1 MCSESHNCN
10 LYFNDASQSQAKEAN
25 LRYQRSLCFSYSRLG
40 WSTVTHLL
48 PTCVIGFIVVH
59 INVKVNLYVTNVVV
73 AVTISIL
80 YEDAIVLSVQLLFIH
95 GTLFVELIKKLCFYF
110 FIFLGNFVV
119 NFWYAIHVFYI
130 CVLLYS
136 LLILLF
142 FSVIELPQL
151 LRNCALVIKA

>member
-1 MCSESHNCN
+1 M
-10 LYFNDASQSQAKEAN
+10 
-25 LRYQRSLCFSYSRLG
+25 
-40 WSTVTHLL
+40 THLL
-48 PTCVIGFIVVH
+48 PTCVIGFIVVY

-119 NFWYAIHVFYI
+119 NF
-130 CVLLYS
+130 
-136 LLILLF
+136 
-142 FSVIELPQL
+142 
-151 LRNCALVIKA
+151 